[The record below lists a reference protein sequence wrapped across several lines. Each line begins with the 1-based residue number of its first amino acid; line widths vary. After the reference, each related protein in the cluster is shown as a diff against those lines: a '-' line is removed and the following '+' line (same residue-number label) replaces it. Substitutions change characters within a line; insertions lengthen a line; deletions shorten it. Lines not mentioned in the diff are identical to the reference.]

1 VASAWIGLSLG
12 ESGFVTIAAEYKDQ
26 EHTERGG
33 YDMRRQYPLLPG
45 NTLDPREATFNRFNS
60 WYGEPELD
68 QKTVFVNAG
77 YDFAAGAHMYGW
89 ASWQDRDAKAPGF
102 YRLADDPSNRN
113 VIEIYPNG
121 FLPFIAPE
129 VTDYSAAYGVR
140 WKLGDWDMDS
150 SLVYGKN
157 KMEFTIENTLNR
169 SLGPASPTV
178 FDAGG
183 FDYDQICRACGPS
196 R

>member
-1 VASAWIGLSLG
+1 
-12 ESGFVTIAAEYKDQ
+12 
-26 EHTERGG
+26 
-33 YDMRRQYPLLPG
+33 
-45 NTLDPREATFNRFNS
+45 
-60 WYGEPELD
+60 
-68 QKTVFVNAG
+68 
-77 YDFAAGAHMYGW
+77 
-89 ASWQDRDAKAPGF
+89 
-102 YRLADDPSNRN
+102 

-169 SLGPASPTV
+169 SLGTASPTV
-178 FDAGG
+178 FDAGRLRLRPAG
-183 FDYDQICRACGPS
+183 V
-196 R
+196 